1 MTDKP
6 KILIVDDKPE
16 NLFAL
21 SRLLQALDVEVGQAL
36 SGVEALN
43 LTLEHDFC
51 VAIVDIQMPEL
62 DGYELVELL
71 RSNKVTAALPVIFV
85 SAIYSDEYHHRKGYE
100 AGAVDFLSK
109 PFVPEIL
116 LSKVKV
122 FIDLYQQRQALEK
135 ANLALAR
142 LNADKDRFFSI
153 ISHDLRGPFNPV
165 LGNAQLLAA
174 SVDKLSPQDIRDM
187 SQAIHR
193 GAKAVFNLLNS
204 LLTWARLQQE
214 GGMHCSPEPIA
225 LKLLANDT
233 LAVLQQAAA
242 QKQIGLA
249 NTVPFDCWVQADR
262 VMLETIIRNLVSNA
276 LKFTPR
282 GGQVTL
288 TSLNGA
294 SGQPGFV
301 KISVQDTGVGMSPDD
316 VARLF
321 KIDSSHSTPGTE
333 KEPGSGLGLII
344 CKEMVERNGGRIWVE
359 SGVGQGTTVEF
370 TLPLAPALSLNGQ
383 EAVS

>member
-249 NTVPFDCWVQADR
+249 NTVPIDCWVQADR
-262 VMLETIIRNLVSNA
+262 VMLETIIRNLVNNA